1 LVLGYGESLV
11 DPLLKIGVVQE
22 IILREIIDE
31 AEKSGSTTRRERRY
45 LVDCSV
51 RGISHK
57 F

>member
-11 DPLLKIGVVQE
+11 DPLLKIGAVQE

-31 AEKSGSTTRRERRY
+31 VEKSGSTTRRERRY